1 MYAFVK
7 KTNIYF
13 HQLKR
18 DKERLQIIAN
28 VLPVA
33 LFSRRILSEFR
44 NYTLRP
50 IILNKLANNH
60 KSHPRLKTQQQSLL
74 NPSYWYEG

>member
-1 MYAFVK
+1 MGTEPAFFYDSYTHVFVK

-33 LFSRRILSEFR
+33 LCSRRILSECR
-44 NYTLRP
+44 NYTLWP

-60 KSHPRLKTQQQSLL
+60 K
-74 NPSYWYEG
+74 